1 MRSRTHGERRSDPRL
16 VMTPMRTILSREQ
29 VAEKLAI
36 TPQVLIRYEAR
47 GLVQAV
53 REGTVEGYLPTE
65 VRRIWTILS
74 FQRDLGINLAG
85 VEAILKLHDHLT
97 EVHRRLDRLARE
109 LNELVETGA
118 ETHPDFASD
127 SDVQADG

>member
-1 MRSRTHGERRSDPRL
+1 
-16 VMTPMRTILSREQ
+16 MRTILSREQ